1 MRKVIEVRL
10 RVTEVFLEEMII
22 ELKKLLGASQRKMG
36 RMMCR
41 QMAGSFDDVMHEG
54 D

>member
-1 MRKVIEVRL
+1 MRRVIKIRL
-10 RVTEVFLEEMII
+10 RVTEVFLEEMIV
-22 ELKKLLGASQRKMG
+22 ELKKLLGASQREMG

-41 QMAGSFDDVMHEG
+41 QMAGSCDDVKHEG

>member
-1 MRKVIEVRL
+1 MKKVIEIRL
-10 RVTEVFLEEMII
+10 RVTEVFLEEMI
-22 ELKKLLGASQRKMG
+22 EQKKFLGASQREMG

-41 QMAGSFDDVMHEG
+41 QMAGSFDDVKHEG